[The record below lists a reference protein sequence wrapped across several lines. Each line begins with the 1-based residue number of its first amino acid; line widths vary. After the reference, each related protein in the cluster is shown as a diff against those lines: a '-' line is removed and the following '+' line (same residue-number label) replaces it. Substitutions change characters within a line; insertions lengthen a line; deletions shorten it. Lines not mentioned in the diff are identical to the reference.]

1 VLPTHPTVILA
12 IVRHRRMGHCI
23 AGANP
28 LRIVGFGQFVM
39 ALTVGIKRQSK
50 AIFEQVPNIIVPT
63 APD

>member
-1 VLPTHPTVILA
+1 
-12 IVRHRRMGHCI
+12 MGHCI

-39 ALTVGIKRQSK
+39 ALTAGIKRQSK